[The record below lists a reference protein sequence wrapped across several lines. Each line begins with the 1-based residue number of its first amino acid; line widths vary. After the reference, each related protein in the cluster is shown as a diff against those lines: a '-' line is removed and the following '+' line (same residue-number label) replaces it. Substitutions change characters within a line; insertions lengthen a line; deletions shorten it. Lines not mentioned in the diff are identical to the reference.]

1 METILICPGERPAV
15 GFLAQ
20 TVPLVVVP
28 ILGESLVNWWIQSLA
43 GSDVKE
49 VVILA
54 TDRPDVVRAA
64 AGNGSRWGVRVRVEA
79 VLHEPDA
86 ADLRAGSAPGTGQSA
101 ASGAAGGVIA
111 MDRLPGAHGQPL
123 FRSYR
128 GWFGAACA
136 WMFEMPKVHRI
147 GVREV
152 APGVWIGHRAQLAPT
167 AQLRPPCWIG
177 EHVQVGPHAV
187 VGPNAILEDRVIV
200 DSTAEIQSSAVGPD
214 TFVGA
219 LTKLEGSIAWG
230 STLIDWRNG
239 SCTQV
244 PDTFLLSAL
253 GQRYLRLP
261 PARAGQGIRPGWR
274 TWLNRPWGFRRQI
287 PDATG
292 Q

>member
-1 METILICPGERPAV
+1 METILICPGERPTV

-20 TVPLVVVP
+20 AVPLVAVP
-28 ILGESLVNWWIQSLA
+28 ILGESLVNWWIESLA
-43 GSDVKE
+43 RSGVKE

-54 TDRPDVVRAA
+54 TDRPEAVRAT
-64 AGNGSRWGVRVRVEA
+64 AGNGARWGVRVRVEA

-86 ADLRAGSAPGTGQSA
+86 AEVRTGQGWNGQGA
-101 ASGAAGGVIA
+101 ASVVAGEVFT
-111 MDRLPGAHGQPL
+111 MDRLPGIHGQPL

-128 GWFGAACA
+128 DWFGAACA
-136 WMFEMPKVHRI
+136 WMSQMPKAHRI

-152 APGVWIGHRAQLAPT
+152 EPGVWAGHRAQLAPT

-177 EHVQVGPHAV
+177 AHVQIGPHAV
-187 VGPNAILEDRVIV
+187 VGPNAILEDRVMV
-200 DSTAEIQSSAVGPD
+200 DSAAEIQLSAVGPD

-244 PDTFLLSAL
+244 PDPFLLCAL
-253 GQRYLRLP
+253 GQKYLPIP
-261 PARAGQGIRPGWR
+261 PARPGPGMRPGWR
-274 TWLNRPWGFRRQI
+274 TWFNRPWGFRRETSDTT
-287 PDATG
+287 PR
-292 Q
+292 